1 MKKVLI
7 HLIAGIV
14 LTLSASLGAV
24 AASGSPYIVATDAP
38 WAPFEMVTSQGEFFG
53 FDLDLITAIA
63 HISGFEIEIQN
74 IAFDAIIE
82 NIRTGRVDIGAS
94 GLTITPERD
103 AVVDFS
109 VPYYLS
115 NQAVVVSA
123 SSGVNLATAL
133 AGLGPNGKLG
143 AQNGSTGLWW
153 VEDNIQG
160 AGIDVELS
168 GYETYP
174 AAILDLVNGRI
185 DAVMQD
191 EPASQ
196 ASLAAYPGELA
207 VAGVIHTNEA
217 FGFVVQDGDPNGLL
231 ALIDSAL
238 TQLGLETSTLPG
250 GGVVLSAESGSF
262 ASGLMQIY
270 FGPAPADIE
279 AAWNESKSLLQSGDL
294 DGYIDSM
301 LAKLY

>member
-1 MKKVLI
+1 MKKHLI
-7 HLIAGIV
+7 HLLAALS
-14 LTLSASLGAV
+14 LTLLISLGAA
-24 AASGSPYIVATDAP
+24 AASETPYIVATDAP
-38 WAPFEMVTSQGEFFG
+38 WAPFEMVTSEGEFFG

-82 NIRTGRVDIGAS
+82 SIRTGRVDIGAS
-94 GLTITPERD
+94 GLTMTPERD

-109 VPYYLS
+109 APYYLS
-115 NQAVVVSA
+115 NQAVVIST

-133 AGLGPNGKLG
+133 AGMGPNGKIG

-153 VEDNIQG
+153 VEDNLQG
-160 AGIDVELS
+160 AGVSVDLN

-174 AAILDLVNGRI
+174 AAILDLVHGRI
-185 DAVMQD
+185 DAVIQD

-196 ASLAAYPGELA
+196 ASLAAYPGELT

-217 FGFVVQDGDPNGLL
+217 FGFVVQEGDPNGLL
-231 ALIDSAL
+231 AKIDSAL
-238 TQLGLETSTLPG
+238 SQLGLTADAVPG
-250 GGVVLSAESGSF
+250 GGVVLDVASGSF
-262 ASGLMQIY
+262 VSGLMQIY
-270 FGPAPADIE
+270 FGPAPAEIE
-279 AAWNESKSLLQSGDL
+279 AAWKQSKSLLQSGDL

-301 LAKLY
+301 LAELY